1 MRSIQWAQVGLI
13 RERSP
18 GMAGVTQTT
27 HRVSDSKRTTSC
39 ATAPAVPQLM
49 KRERPHYRY
58 GINIFTEERIA
69 LAVTIF
75 PRYRRDTTEY
85 RSNDGFARAG
95 AYAILMVCCEGRL
108 HPFVVPDDPR
118 LVSPLHL
125 VVIAR
130 RPGNCIRRT

>member
-1 MRSIQWAQVGLI
+1 M
-13 RERSP
+13 
-18 GMAGVTQTT
+18 
-27 HRVSDSKRTTSC
+27 
-39 ATAPAVPQLM
+39 
-49 KRERPHYRY
+49 
-58 GINIFTEERIA
+58 EERIA

-75 PRYRRDTTEY
+75 PRYRRDTTKY